1 MVGHHFKAPPVCAPP
16 ADFGGAMNKIKL
28 GFFSLSHHSPG
39 GDDRAYLEW
48 HQLDH
53 MPEQYLLPGLLWGQR
68 WASTPACE
76 AVRAVAVD
84 DWAHTAHVVCYLMGN
99 PLDETIDEFFTLG
112 RALAEMGRYSQ
123 ALPKQYLAGL
133 RLLLAQASPRALIS
147 DEAVPYRP
155 NRGIYLI
162 VEEPTEPAVQDAYIQ
177 RMHSDVLPTLVAVP
191 GVAGALAFGTTPAI
205 RRDTFSP
212 GSYRITTCYLDDD
225 PATVG
230 ERLAPVL
237 EEIWRDAPVRPVLAA
252 PFESMMIWNW
262 ERFGPAQG

>member
-1 MVGHHFKAPPVCAPP
+1 
-16 ADFGGAMNKIKL
+16 MNKIKL

-53 MPEQYLLPGLLWGQR
+53 MPEQYQLPGLLFAQR

-76 AVRAVAVD
+76 AVRAAAVE
-84 DWAHTAHVVCYLMGN
+84 DWAKTAHVVCYLMGN

-112 RALAEMGRYSQ
+112 RALAEMGRFSQ
-123 ALPKQYLAGL
+123 SLPKQYLAGL
-133 RLLLAQASPRALIS
+133 RLLDAQASPRALIS
-147 DEAVPYRP
+147 DEVVPYRP

-162 VEEPTEPAVQDAYIQ
+162 VEEPTDAGLQDQYIQ
-177 RMHSDVLPTLVAVP
+177 RMHTDVLPALVSVP
-191 GVAGALAFGTTPAI
+191 GVAGALAFGTSPAI

-230 ERLAPVL
+230 ARLAPVL
-237 EEIWRDAPVRPVLAA
+237 GSIWEDAPVRPLLAA
-252 PFESMMIWNW
+252 PFESMMIWDWN
-262 ERFGPAQG
+262 RFAPAADWGGA

>member
-1 MVGHHFKAPPVCAPP
+1 
-16 ADFGGAMNKIKL
+16 MNKIKI

-53 MPEQYLLPGLLWGQR
+53 MPEQYQLPGLLFAQR
-68 WASTPACE
+68 WASTAACE
-76 AVRAVAVD
+76 AVRAAAVD
-84 DWAHTAHVVCYLMGN
+84 DWAKTAHVVCYLMGN
-99 PLDETIDEFFTLG
+99 PLDETIDEFFILG
-112 RALAEMGRYSQ
+112 RALAEMGRFSQ
-123 ALPKQYLAGL
+123 SLPKQYLAGL
-133 RLLLAQASPRALIS
+133 RLLHAQASPRALIS
-147 DEAVPYRP
+147 DEVVPYRP

-162 VEEPTEPAVQDAYIQ
+162 VEEPTDTDAGVQDEYIQ
-177 RMHSDVLPTLVAVP
+177 RMHAEALPTLVSVP
-191 GVAGALAFGTTPAI
+191 GVAGALAFGTSPAI

-212 GSYRITTCYLDDD
+212 GTYRITTCYLDED

-237 EEIWRDAPVRPVLAA
+237 NDIWKDAPVRPLLAA

-262 ERFGPAQG
+262 DRFAPATG